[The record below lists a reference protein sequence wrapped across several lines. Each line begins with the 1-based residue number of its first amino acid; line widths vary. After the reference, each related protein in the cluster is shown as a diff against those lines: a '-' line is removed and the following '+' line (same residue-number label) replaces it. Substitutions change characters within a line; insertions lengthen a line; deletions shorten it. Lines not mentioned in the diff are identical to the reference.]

1 MRDETITRE
10 LETIII
16 NQLLLWISDKINL
29 YVYSERFKINSSFT
43 YFHTDNTSPIP
54 FIPVTWNRRLTQINP
69 DAYLARIFDK
79 NPVLKQKGRENA
91 SNRLLQQFP

>member
-10 LETIII
+10 LGTIII

-43 YFHTDNTSPIP
+43 STLITPLQYL
-54 FIPVTWNRRLTQINP
+54 FIPVTSNRRLTRINP

>member
-43 YFHTDNTSPIP
+43 STLITP
-54 FIPVTWNRRLTQINP
+54 
-69 DAYLARIFDK
+69 
-79 NPVLKQKGRENA
+79 
-91 SNRLLQQFP
+91 LQYPLFL